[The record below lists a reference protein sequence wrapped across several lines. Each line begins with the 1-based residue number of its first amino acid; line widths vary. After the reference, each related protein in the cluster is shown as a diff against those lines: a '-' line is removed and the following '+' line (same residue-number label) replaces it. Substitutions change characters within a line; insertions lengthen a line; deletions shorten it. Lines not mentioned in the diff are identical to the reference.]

1 LRRTKILE
9 AIFSFFFVLLAFRSV
24 EFFFVSSE
32 NGFTMIVVDVCVDF
46 SHRTYAVRPRRRV
59 SDRMMMMM

>member
-1 LRRTKILE
+1 LKQ
-9 AIFSFFFVLLAFRSV
+9 FSAFFLFFLLSDLWSF
-24 EFFFVSSE
+24 FFFVSSE

-59 SDRMMMMM
+59 SDRMMMMMMML